1 MTSPLEK
8 IRIIEVDNWMAS
20 PSAAAIFADM
30 GADVIKIEPLQGDP
44 MRGTGR
50 PAKFDDKTQASFD
63 YQFDVDNRGKR
74 SVSIDLTQ
82 DKGVDLLHVLV
93 KTADIF
99 MCNLLPRRQKKF
111 RLEPKTLMRHNP
123 KLVHATLTGYG
134 VVGPEAERPG
144 FDVTAFFGRSGLYD
158 AMREG
163 EQGSVPQARPG
174 QGDHTT
180 GLAFAVGILSALRLA
195 ENTGEGQVIMT
206 SLYETAVWTQA
217 ADFATTAVDHAP
229 VRKRARNQMLVPT
242 ANRYP
247 CGDGKWI
254 VVNMFD
260 GASWGTFCRALG
272 RSEWLEREE
281 YADARGRYQ
290 HMPELVS
297 EIDAT
302 LVAKSRDEWGKDFD
316 EHGLIWAPVLGL
328 DEVPQDPQAKAIDL
342 FPLIHHPD
350 IGNYATVRAPMQIQN
365 VELAPKGPAPGCGE
379 HSVEVLS
386 DIVGLNEAEIAE
398 LTKAKIIRSPGS

>member
-1 MTSPLEK
+1 MKSPLED

-30 GADVIKIEPLQGDP
+30 GADVIKVEPLQGDP

-50 PAKFDDKTQASFD
+50 PAKVNDVTNARFD

-82 DKGVDLLHVLV
+82 DEGIALLHLLV
-93 KTADIF
+93 RSANIF
-99 MCNLLPRRQKKF
+99 MCNLLPRRQRKF
-111 RLEPKTLMRHNP
+111 RLDPEVLMQHNS

-134 VVGPEAERPG
+134 VVGPESERPG

-163 EQGSVPQARPG
+163 EQGIVPQARPG

-195 ENTGEGQVIMT
+195 EHSGEGQVITT
-206 SLYETAVWTQA
+206 SLYETAVWSQA
-217 ADFATTAVDHAP
+217 ADFATTAVDNAS
-229 VRKRARNQMLVPT
+229 VRKRARDQMIVPT

-254 VVNMFD
+254 VVNMPE
-260 GASWGTFCRALG
+260 ATAWAPFCRVLG
-272 RSEWLEREE
+272 RADWLERKE
-281 YADARGRYQ
+281 YATGRDRYER
-290 HMPELVS
+290 MPEIVP
-297 EIDAT
+297 EIDAV
-302 LVAKSRDEWGKDFD
+302 LAGKSRDEWGVMFD
-316 EHGLIWAPVLGL
+316 EAGIIWAPVLGL
-328 DEVPQDPQAKAIDL
+328 DEVPQDPQAEAIDL
-342 FPLIHHPD
+342 FPPMYHPD
-350 IGNYATVRAPMQIQN
+350 IGDYKTVRAPMQIQN
-365 VELAPKGPAPGCGE
+365 TEFAPRGPAPGCGE
-379 HSVEVLS
+379 HSLEVLS
-386 DIVGLNEAEIAE
+386 DVAGLNEAEITTLVNAN
-398 LTKAKIIRSPGS
+398 IVRST